1 MSHRHTEELKIQ
13 PQQVLSPP
21 EETNP
26 FLSKNDLTI
35 LSMAIPF
42 LSSNGQK
49 IISFFTNFNH
59 NPVPASDFSGI
70 LNLFNNS
77 DNIKLIRELLPT
89 LLSMAGN
96 FEQGSFDPNILKSLL
111 GVININNISNG
122 NKDTVV

>member
-1 MSHRHTEELKIQ
+1 MGHRHSEEVKNQ
-13 PQQVLSPP
+13 HQQVLSTS

-35 LSMAIPF
+35 LSMSIPF

-49 IISFFTNFNH
+49 IVSFFTNFNR

-70 LNLFNNS
+70 LNLLNNS
-77 DNIKLIRELLPT
+77 ENSNLIRELLPA
-89 LLSMAGN
+89 LLGLAGN

-111 GVININNISNG
+111 GIINPNNSSTGKETI
-122 NKDTVV
+122 D